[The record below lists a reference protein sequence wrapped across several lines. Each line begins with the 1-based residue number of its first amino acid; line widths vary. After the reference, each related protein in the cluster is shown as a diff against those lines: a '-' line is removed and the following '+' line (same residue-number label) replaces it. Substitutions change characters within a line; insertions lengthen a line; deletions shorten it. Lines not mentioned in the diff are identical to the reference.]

1 MKVGF
6 IGTGSMG
13 TILIESFIQSGALQ
27 PEHIIAT
34 NRTTAKAQVLA
45 DRYPGIQ
52 IIQSIA
58 KLAEVC
64 DLVFICVK
72 PMEFKHVIAEIA
84 QTERSELI
92 VVSITSPVL
101 IQHLEGLLSCKIA
114 KIIPS
119 ITNYVHSGASICIY
133 GSRIEKEDQ
142 EKLEQ
147 LMASISRP
155 IQVSEQFTR
164 MTSDLSSIGPAFIA
178 FFMQRWIDAA
188 VEKIGINQEE
198 ATRLASEML
207 LGTGKLLTEGNMTLE
222 QLQQRV
228 AVPGGITA
236 EALRLLDN
244 KLADVF
250 NQLID
255 VTHAKYDE
263 DVEKVSS
270 LLSDLNLEADVE
282 AINRQ
287 QC

>member
-1 MKVGF
+1 
-6 IGTGSMG
+6 
-13 TILIESFIQSGALQ
+13 
-27 PEHIIAT
+27 
-34 NRTTAKAQVLA
+34 
-45 DRYPGIQ
+45 
-52 IIQSIA
+52 
-58 KLAEVC
+58 
-64 DLVFICVK
+64 
-72 PMEFKHVIAEIA
+72 
-84 QTERSELI
+84 
-92 VVSITSPVL
+92 
-101 IQHLEGLLSCKIA
+101 
-114 KIIPS
+114 
-119 ITNYVHSGASICIY
+119 
-133 GSRIEKEDQ
+133 
-142 EKLEQ
+142 
-147 LMASISRP
+147 
-155 IQVSEQFTR
+155 
-164 MTSDLSSIGPAFIA
+164 
-178 FFMQRWIDAA
+178 MQRWIDAA

-255 VTHAKYDE
+255 VTHSKYDE

>member
-27 PEHIIAT
+27 PDDIRAT
-34 NRTTAKAQVLA
+34 NRTLSKAQLLA
-45 DRYPGIQ
+45 ERYPGIQ
-52 IIQSIA
+52 VTTSISQ
-58 KLAEVC
+58 LTEDSDV
-64 DLVFICVK
+64 VFICVK
-72 PMEFKHVIAEIA
+72 PMEFKHVIEEIA
-84 QTERSELI
+84 RSERKELI

-133 GSRIEKEDQ
+133 GSRIEAPDQ
-142 EKLEQ
+142 QLLEE
-147 LMASISRP
+147 LLTSISRP

-236 EALRLLDN
+236 EALRLLDD
-244 KLADVF
+244 KLADIF
-250 NQLID
+250 SQLID

-263 DVEKVSS
+263 DVAKVSV
-270 LLSDLNLEADVE
+270 LLSNGVPVTDNETT
-282 AINRQ
+282 NRQ